1 MAQIGKRVRERERGH
16 IWRCPRKTTENATVI
31 NYPHKWLTTSWIHR
45 SLVGSF
51 YLQSEHD
58 TVIKQQTNLV
68 FSSSMQTGFLKKRC
82 LVCVKYKYNI
92 SFLTEHRKHVRCLSW
107 KKKDSCCSTVLCH
120 IWSLSSL
127 AHRMQRACFPKWFSN
142 FDLSVRITFFHSAF
156 LDHVHT
162 QYLASSLH
170 DRALTCIWEWHD
182 EPCL

>member
-1 MAQIGKRVRERERGH
+1 MAQIGKRVREQERGH
-16 IWRCPRKTTENATVI
+16 IWRSPRKTTENATVI

-107 KKKDSCCSTVLCH
+107 KKKRFLLLNS
-120 IWSLSSL
+120 SLSHLVPLFLSPQN
-127 AHRMQRACFPKWFSN
+127 ATYMFSKMIFKFWFVCPHNIFPLCVSG
-142 FDLSVRITFFHSAF
+142 SCS
-156 LDHVHT
+156 
-162 QYLASSLH
+162 YS
-170 DRALTCIWEWHD
+170 IWLL
-182 EPCL
+182 PCTIEL